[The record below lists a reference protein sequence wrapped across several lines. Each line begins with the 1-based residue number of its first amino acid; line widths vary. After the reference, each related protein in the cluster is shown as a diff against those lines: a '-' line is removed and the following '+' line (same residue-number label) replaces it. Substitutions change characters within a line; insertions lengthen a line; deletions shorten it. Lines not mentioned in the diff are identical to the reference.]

1 MIPVQEAFSLMTSNL
16 VPLGVEWVDLPQIQG
31 RVLAEPLISPQDFP
45 AYATSS
51 MDGYGVRAAD
61 LTDLPAQLTVV
72 ESIPAGTMPQLSLD
86 PGQATRLFTG
96 SILPTGAD
104 VVIMQENVERLDDR
118 TVQILEGAPQ
128 GKFIRQPGSF
138 CQRGTEVIGRG
149 QRLAG
154 PELAVIAAVGRWT
167 LPVFRRPRV
176 AILSTGA
183 ELVRVDQQP
192 QPGQIVDANQYGLS
206 ALVRQA
212 GGEPINLGIVPDQP
226 QVLRDQM
233 AAALAIADVVI
244 SSGGVSVGEYD
255 YVEQIL
261 AALGGEI
268 RIRKVAIKPGKPLTF
283 AVFKSGSG
291 STSLYFGLPGN
302 PVSAMVTFWRFL
314 DPVLAR
320 LQGVTPSDRPQVLTA
335 VAQGD
340 LRSGGDRETYLWGH
354 LSITEAGIQF
364 SPMPSHNSGNL
375 INLAGCT
382 GLGILPVG
390 QTQIKAGDAVEV
402 MVIPR

>member
-1 MIPVQEAFSLMTSNL
+1 MIPVQEAFSLITSSL
-16 VPLGVEWVDLPQIQG
+16 VPLGVEWVDLSQAQG
-31 RVLAEPLISPQDFP
+31 RVLAEALISPQDFP

-72 ESIPAGTMPQLSLD
+72 ESVPAGTMPQLSLD
-86 PGQATRLFTG
+86 SGQATRLFTG
-96 SILPTGAD
+96 SILPQGAD
-104 VVIMQENVERLDDR
+104 VVIVQENAERLDEQ
-118 TVQILEGAPQ
+118 TVRIREGAPQ

-138 CQRGTEVIGRG
+138 CQRGTEVIARG

-154 PELAVIAAVGRWT
+154 PEMAVIAAVGRST

-176 AILSTGA
+176 VILSTGS
-183 ELVRVDQQP
+183 ELVRVDQSP
-192 QPGQIVDANQYGLS
+192 QPGQIVDSNQYGLS

-212 GGEPINLGIVPDQP
+212 GGEPINLGIVPDHP
-226 QVLRDQM
+226 QILRDQIM
-233 AAALAIADVVI
+233 AALTTADVVI

-255 YVEQIL
+255 YVERIL
-261 AALGGEI
+261 EELGAEI
-268 RIRKVAIKPGKPLTF
+268 QIRKVAIKPGKPLTF

-291 STSLYFGLPGN
+291 ARSLYFGLPGN

-314 DPVLAR
+314 DPVLAQ
-320 LQGVTPSDRPQVLTA
+320 LQGEGASDRPRVLTA
-335 VAQGD
+335 VTRQD
-340 LRSGGDRETYLWGH
+340 LHSGGDRETYLWGH

-364 SPMPSHNSGNL
+364 SPVPSHNSGNL

-390 QTQIKAGDAVEV
+390 QTLIKAGEPVQV